1 MILKFFTLGVL
12 LFLSVSCSSSKQN
25 TDEESGD
32 DDVYI
37 FDEVPLDDSNN
48 TQNAPEELNYNFFV
62 QIGAFTT
69 RTSAQDFAEKS
80 TNFLN
85 DELEIKYNDKTELYA
100 VRLKEMFN
108 SRTEAEKIR
117 NKIRQSDRFKDA
129 WIVRERRF

>member
-1 MILKFFTLGVL
+1 MILKIFTLGVL

-69 RTSAQDFAEKS
+69 RTSAQDFLENS
-80 TNFLN
+80 TNLLN
-85 DELEIKYNDKTELYA
+85 EELEVKYNDKTELYA

>member
-1 MILKFFTLGVL
+1 MILKIFTLGVL
-12 LFLSVSCSSSKQN
+12 LFLSVSCSSSKQT
-25 TDEESGD
+25 TDEEGSD
-32 DDVYI
+32 NDVYV
-37 FDEVPLDDSNN
+37 FDEVPLDDESDN
-48 TQNAPEELNYNFFV
+48 TQKPSEELNYNFFV

-100 VRLKEMFN
+100 VRLKKMFS

-117 NKIRQSDRFKDA
+117 DELRQNDKFKDA
-129 WIVRERRF
+129 WIAKERK

>member
-1 MILKFFTLGVL
+1 MILKIFTLGVL
-12 LFLSVSCSSSKQN
+12 LFLAVSCSSSKQN
-25 TDEESGD
+25 TDDEGGD
-32 DDVYI
+32 DDVYV

-69 RTSAQDFAEKS
+69 RTSAQDFLENS
-80 TNFLN
+80 TNLLN

-100 VRLKEMFN
+100 VRLKKMFS

-117 NKIRQSDRFKDA
+117 NEIRQNDKFKDA
-129 WIVRERRF
+129 WIAKERKF